1 MRPLSRLSAK
11 AILLG
16 PLAAIRVH
24 AKMLTRRSG
33 TRHGEKEGA
42 IRRSRFYKL
51 SIRRNYLP
59 ILHAIV
65 CAILDAGFAPYSAL
79 ALDDSSEVRMEKILK
94 LIGHCKFSVHDLS
107 RTELDGATQLPRFN
121 MPPRLAPHWL
131 HGVQYLVVA

>member
-1 MRPLSRLSAK
+1 VRPLSRLSAK

-51 SIRRNYLP
+51 SIRRNYL
-59 ILHAIV
+59 LHAIV

-107 RTELDGATQLPRFN
+107 RTELPRFN